1 MKPDIVARCWWW
13 QDTLT
18 TQMSWEKMCSRDLR
32 FQDARQEMIRL
43 VLHVLHKPFCLSFYS
58 WESELL
64 EFMLLKVHYFIEF
77 CHRQFC
83 LYSHIF
89 WPSWFAMVHVHE
101 MDTQSIT
108 TFYHLLASTP
118 CLPAWLL
125 DIWTYRITSGWV
137 TSVQHTLTP
146 TQDQQFC
153 LDHVAGR
160 KNQCPLTATNNC
172 YIYCCFSVASDTSA
186 ASDCCCEYL
195 QVLGLPQT
203 ISWPSHFR
211 SSLERVIRTCET
223 ISSFPI

>member
-1 MKPDIVARCWWW
+1 MFYRYWWENIWWSLWWW
-13 QDTLT
+13 SYETWYCSQMLMMT
-18 TQMSWEKMCSRDLR
+18 TQMSREKMCSRDHR

-64 EFMLLKVHYFIEF
+64 EFMLLKVHCYIEF

-137 TSVQHTLTP
+137 TSVQHSHTNTGSLSTILSWSWCRQEEP
-146 TQDQQFC
+146 VFTHCNQQLLHLLLF
-153 LDHVAGR
+153 
-160 KNQCPLTATNNC
+160 
-172 YIYCCFSVASDTSA
+172 
-186 ASDCCCEYL
+186 
-195 QVLGLPQT
+195 
-203 ISWPSHFR
+203 
-211 SSLERVIRTCET
+211 
-223 ISSFPI
+223 